1 MIIFYSL
8 KNFIYQL
15 CFWCKNSDKFI
26 NFWKFLT
33 NLPPLKDEMGT
44 PILFTPL
51 RTFKTGY
58 EAREETL
65 NWWVENENQVMLW
78 NRVTGTAAAAL
89 TARALKFPVSPWDI
103 GLPAR
108 NSLTRVGRR
117 VWGVNPFRE
126 IRGTHTLPSKEL
138 FVFYSLVSWHVPIY
152 SRAVWLGSI
161 WGGFRQK
168 ILVLRHYQKVHT
180 SKRKYYA

>member
-1 MIIFYSL
+1 
-8 KNFIYQL
+8 
-15 CFWCKNSDKFI
+15 
-26 NFWKFLT
+26 
-33 NLPPLKDEMGT
+33 MGT

-138 FVFYSLVSWHVPIY
+138 FVFYSLVSWHVPILKD
-152 SRAVWLGSI
+152 SLTWFNM
-161 WGGFRQK
+161 GGLPPYNISSKTLSESTYIQTKVLSHEFK
-168 ILVLRHYQKVHT
+168 IF
-180 SKRKYYA
+180 